1 MESDTDKQEAGI
13 EIEADEVARK
23 TEGKRKSIWKSDRM
37 KFLYGG
43 VFVFIITASSEFSL
57 ENNLIPGSG
66 IAKDFLTWLLS
77 IISNNGYNFGYAVLT
92 LVSVSFIA
100 KFIWDYVWED
110 RVKDFLKKY
119 IEKLDQDLKQV
130 NTKTVSVLESTQSEV
145 KNLLDDHIAKTNK
158 LLSEN
163 ELLLAISR
171 CDQNLIIESLREIH
185 VKAYGD
191 HCQSEKGLYE
201 STNRLVSKYL
211 HANVPH
217 RSNHNQDII
226 IEACEE
232 DPDYVK
238 WTEDTF
244 YELHTIAV
252 DPDYKT
258 PKDTEKL
265 EHELTYNSSAS
276 YKKLDEI
283 LITIYVDENQIITT
297 EGNIEINLGQDG
309 EVASV
314 HSKLPEM
321 TIEKDDDSDE
331 WTISIKRKIDITKPK
346 IQVSIH
352 EESYIKE
359 NFFVVCRDVPT
370 CSSTVSV
377 TLPSTWTFDHM
388 TVPLDQSWKIIQ
400 SVPYK
405 RKATTTDWVLPGIA
419 MACAWKRYNPEN
431 KKAVE

>member
-1 MESDTDKQEAGI
+1 MEEKLKETKNQKPE
-13 EIEADEVARK
+13 EEE
-23 TEGKRKSIWKSDRM
+23 EKSKSLWKSDRM

-43 VFVFIITASSEFSL
+43 FFILACTAVSEYVIK
-57 ENNLIPGSG
+57 ENLIIGSG
-66 IAKDFLTWLLS
+66 PIKDVLTWLLA
-77 IISNNGYNFGYAVLT
+77 ILSNNGYNFAYAILT
-92 LVSVSFIA
+92 LVSLAFLA

-110 RVKDFLKKY
+110 RVKKFFKKY
-119 IEKLDQDLKQV
+119 IDRFENDLNQA
-130 NTKTVSVLESTQSEV
+130 NTGTLNVLENTQIEV
-145 KNLLDDHIAKTNK
+145 KNLLNEHIEKTNK
-158 LLSEN
+158 MLSEN

-171 CDQNLIIESLREIH
+171 CDQNLVIENLREIH

-201 STNRLVSKYL
+201 STNRVVSKYL

-217 RSNHNQDII
+217 RSNHNQDIV

-232 DPDYVK
+232 NPEYVK

-276 YKKLDEI
+276 YKELDQL
-283 LITIYVDENQIITT
+283 LIKINVDEEEIINT
-297 EGNIEINLGQDG
+297 EGNIIIEESKDG
-309 EVASV
+309 ISESV
-314 HSKLPEM
+314 QSRIPEM
-321 TIEKDDDSDE
+321 TIEKDEGSDE
-331 WTISIKRKIDITKPK
+331 WTIKIKRKINITKPK

-352 EESYIKE
+352 EESIIKE

-377 TLPSTWTFDHM
+377 TLPPTWSFDHM
-388 TVPLDQSWKIIQ
+388 TVPLDQGWRIIQ

-419 MACAWKRYNPEN
+419 MACAWKRG
-431 KKAVE
+431 

>member
-1 MESDTDKQEAGI
+1 MSETIKATRKPKEK
-13 EIEADEVARK
+13 EINKDRSFW
-23 TEGKRKSIWKSDRM
+23 TNDRM
-37 KFLYGG
+37 KFFYSGLT
-43 VFVFIITASSEFSL
+43 IIALTALSDFL
-57 ENNLIPGSG
+57 LKNNLIIGSG
-66 IAKDFLTWLLS
+66 QLKEILSWILT

-92 LVSVSFIA
+92 LVAIA
-100 KFIWDYVWED
+100 FLAKLVWDYVWED
-110 RVKDFLKKY
+110 RVKEFFKKY
-119 IEKLDQDLKQV
+119 IDRFENDLNQA
-130 NTKTVSVLESTQSEV
+130 NTGTLNVLESTQREV
-145 KNLLDDHIAKTNK
+145 KELLENHIESANK
-158 LLSEN
+158 LLSQH

-171 CDQNLIIESLREIH
+171 CDQNLVIDNLREIH

-217 RSNHNQDII
+217 RSNHNQDID
-226 IEACEE
+226 IEACE
-232 DPDYVK
+232 DDSDYVK

-283 LITIYVDENQIITT
+283 LIRIHVDEEEIINT
-297 EGNIEINLGQDG
+297 EGNITIEPAKNG
-309 EVASV
+309 EEPIIK
-314 HSKLPEM
+314 SKIPGM
-321 TIEKDDDSDE
+321 TIEKEDDSDE
-331 WTISIKRKIDITKPK
+331 WTIRIKRKIDITKPK

-352 EESYIKE
+352 EESYIRE

-377 TLPSTWTFDHM
+377 TLPSTWSFDHM
-388 TVPLDQSWKIIQ
+388 TVPLDQGWKIIQ

-405 RKATTTDWVLPGIA
+405 RKASTTDWVLPGIA
-419 MACAWKRYNPEN
+419 MACAWKRN
-431 KKAVE
+431 